1 MCCSED
7 GSSSEDEW
15 LIHLHVT
22 YIYLYNLDLCNL
34 LCYVSMR
41 GTEMSDL
48 IGCLVNPFSV
58 QDAPLQCHVMFQW
71 QRSFHPCPPCEFIF
85 NIPFAIASCSFPIQ
99 SVSTQADYLSSSV
112 SSLYCFVLFIMCFIY
127 LY

>member
-58 QDAPLQCHVMFQW
+58 QDAPLQCHMSCFSGKGV
-71 QRSFHPCPPCEFIF
+71 FIL
-85 NIPFAIASCSFPIQ
+85 
-99 SVSTQADYLSSSV
+99 VHHV
-112 SSLYCFVLFIMCFIY
+112 SSYLIYHLLLLLVPSLFNLFLLRQIICRLQFPHYIA
-127 LY
+127 LSCL